1 MGNGLN
7 EWMRVHNILLDEIKK
22 IITDGE
28 ECMYKQSN
36 NLRLNSI
43 ICVE

>member
-7 EWMRVHNILLDEIKK
+7 EWMRVHNTLLDGIKK
-22 IITDGE
+22 ITDGE